1 MGCGGRVNAKSLT
14 HLLTYMEFWL
24 NPIAYTLVSSKVGL
38 SRMKSST
45 ALDKG
50 ERAWRVRSREHGGE
64 SGCTI
69 ETRRAGGGRT
79 RHMFAGEPPGQLKL
93 GESEL
98 DMRATLM
105 YAWSRESSCAQGVGL
120 AWLMTPLFGNSSPNP
135 PAPSL
140 SVEPMPITAYPAQ
153 RW

>member
-1 MGCGGRVNAKSLT
+1 MHV
-14 HLLTYMEFWL
+14 
-24 NPIAYTLVSSKVGL
+24 
-38 SRMKSST
+38 ST
-45 ALDKG
+45 AVRECVHDWDQACGWRKDEAHVAG
-50 ERAWRVRSREHGGE
+50 ELPGRLKLRE
-64 SGCTI
+64 SG
-69 ETRRAGGGRT
+69 
-79 RHMFAGEPPGQLKL
+79 
-93 GESEL
+93 L